1 MGKIYMA
8 LIKNCKTLS
17 ARKEKKK
24 PKLQIFRR
32 LEGYAKTYINNI
44 FIKYINTMQ
53 KKLRC
58 RIVLS

>member
-1 MGKIYMA
+1 MA

-24 PKLQIFRR
+24 PKLQIFRS

-44 FIKYINTMQ
+44 VIKYINTMQ
-53 KKLRC
+53 KRLRC